1 MDEKTRK
8 AIIQAYGAKLAASTY
23 SCGKERD
30 LPFPK
35 NLIRQALAEE
45 ILTGKHDRDFRNNLE
60 VGFVELET
68 FIPDADF
75 EQIKAWEDTFQKGQA
90 IIKKAKNPNDVVD
103 RVADLIGEKSF
114 PLHIQ
119 SEISKRMKMRLEQ
132 IQAMKDLSS
141 IWKE

>member
-1 MDEKTRK
+1 MSQIFDEKGNVIPLTLVQAGPCYITQVK
-8 AIIQAYGAKLAASTY
+8 TKEKSDKYEAIQ
-23 SCGKERD
+23 
-30 LPFPK
+30 
-35 NLIRQALAEE
+35 
-45 ILTGKHDRDFRNNLE
+45 